1 MAKILVIDDEP
12 YILLMIKKMLEQ
24 AGHGVDLASNGKEG
38 LELLLARPFDLL
50 ITDIVMPEKEGLETI
65 REVRKK
71 YPDLKIIAI
80 SGGGRL
86 DSSEYLEPARYF
98 GAEKIIKKPFQK
110 GELLNA
116 VNELLGGEK

>member
-1 MAKILVIDDEP
+1 MANILVIDDEP

-24 AGHGVDLASNGKEG
+24 IGHRVDLASNGKEG
-38 LELLLARPFDLL
+38 LEFLRQHRFDIL

-65 REVRKK
+65 REVRQT

-98 GAEKIIKKPFQK
+98 GAKKLIKKPFQK
-110 GELLNA
+110 SELITA
-116 VNELLGGEK
+116 VNELLEEDQ

>member
-24 AGHGVDLASNGKEG
+24 VGHGVDLASNGKEG
-38 LELLLARPFDLL
+38 LELLLTRPFDLL

-71 YPDLKIIAI
+71 YPGLKIIAI

-116 VNELLGGEK
+116 VNELLGGE

>member
-24 AGHGVDLASNGKEG
+24 VGHRVDLASNGKEG
-38 LELLLARPFDLL
+38 LELLLTHSFDLL

-71 YPDLKIIAI
+71 YPGLKIIAI

-116 VNELLGGEK
+116 VNELLGGE